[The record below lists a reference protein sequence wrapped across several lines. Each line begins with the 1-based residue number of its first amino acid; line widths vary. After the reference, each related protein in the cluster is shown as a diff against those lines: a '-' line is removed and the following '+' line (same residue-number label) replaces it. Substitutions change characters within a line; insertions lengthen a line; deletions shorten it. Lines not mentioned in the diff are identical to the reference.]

1 MNFNIVIKDGLS
13 REVLVKA
20 GGEPSD
26 DERC

>member
-1 MNFNIVIKDGLS
+1 MNFNIVIKDGLN